1 MNNYWEQHRVDCEG
15 QSTNG
20 EDMAGTPE
28 WAKKPSLSRA
38 ETAAERIAELARN
51 GGAGVRLG
59 SREELRALCG
69 VSVGTLHEAL
79 RLLQSTGEI
88 FVRTG
93 PGGGVFAGESSPLS
107 DLVRSIHGQVFE
119 APLFPQTARVLQAL
133 RPLIFADAVANLDD
147 TAAAVL
153 RERLSAL
160 EAASD
165 GELRDF
171 VRSSLEV
178 FATIV
183 SIPPAGILKTV
194 AAAILRAQM
203 DTLRELAGPIEPR
216 LRSAVDGHVQAV
228 SRMVGAILDS
238 DAAAAIEHSSDRQFL
253 ALFEAVAGR
262 EESLG

>member
-1 MNNYWEQHRVDCEG
+1 
-15 QSTNG
+15 
-20 EDMAGTPE
+20 MAGTSDG
-28 WAKKPSLSRA
+28 ATKSSLSRA
-38 ETAAERIAELARN
+38 ETAAERIAELARSA
-51 GGAGVRLG
+51 GAGVRLG
-59 SREELRALCG
+59 SREQLRELCG

-88 FVRTG
+88 YVRTG

-107 DLVRSIHGQVFE
+107 DLVRSMHGQVFE
-119 APLFPQTARVLQAL
+119 EPLFPQTARVLQAL

-147 TAAAVL
+147 AGAALL

-183 SIPPAGILKTV
+183 SIPPAGILKAV

-203 DTLRELAGPIEPR
+203 DTLRELTGPIEPR
-216 LRSAVDGHVQAV
+216 FRAAVDGHVQAV
-228 SRMVGAILDS
+228 SLMVGAILDA
-238 DAAAAIEHSSDRQFL
+238 DVAAAIEHSSDRRFL

-262 EESLG
+262 E